1 MINPE
6 GEDFDPKMHDAM
18 FEFPDKEKKTGKV
31 GKVLRTGWKIGER
44 VLRSATVIVELD
56 SGGSGKECGLIFILN
71 KI

>member
-1 MINPE
+1 
-6 GEDFDPKMHDAM
+6 M